1 MYTKQCVVLLE
12 LVQNLIK
19 KIRLNYVMYCAHIF
33 ILLCKN
39 SFLIL
44 NFIQKEFKKNE
55 WKTHFKWKKKY
66 PMESGIDLAIPRSLI
81 LTTKTKANALTT
93 APWSI
98 LIEYLYSHSHTH
110 THTAHEFI
118 WTFSFLLFFSL
129 TFLWF
134 NFYNILIAMNQ
145 FVSFAFFESM
155 LLRCAQTKSIVF
167 FTK

>member
-1 MYTKQCVVLLE
+1 
-12 LVQNLIK
+12 
-19 KIRLNYVMYCAHIF
+19 
-33 ILLCKN
+33 
-39 SFLIL
+39 
-44 NFIQKEFKKNE
+44 
-55 WKTHFKWKKKY
+55 
-66 PMESGIDLAIPRSLI
+66 MESGIDLAISRSLI

-134 NFYNILIAMNQ
+134 NFYDILIAMNQ